1 MFDPACALC
10 VSGMDLVHQTRQPLA
25 LNCHHDLALEVFVG
39 GVISGQ
45 PFNGI
50 QNLLQRRFD
59 GVHLA
64 MHRLI
69 ATQRHARISPQV
81 KQHSRHLRKTH
92 PVWRRQQARDVIR
105 PTAAQG
111 AVYKHMAWGASRQRR
126 LGHDAQSF
134 LIEQRPSLVNT
145 PAPSRPFA
153 YLCLALSMSLVGSYV
168 ALSKPLAAVLP
179 VLLLAWM
186 RFGIGGVAMLHW
198 LKKPANEPPLTP
210 QTKRLLFLE
219 SFLGNFLFTICMI
232 YGVSLTDAVS
242 AGVTMAAIP
251 AAVALMGWAF
261 LGERVAPRTWMA
273 VLCAVIGIA
282 LFSLSKPEHAAHMEP
297 ALGAKNTANHA
308 LWGQML
314 LLGAVICEAA
324 YTVIG
329 KKLTGSLGPKR
340 ITSLINLWG
349 FVLTTP
355 FGLYLALDFP
365 FASVGWG
372 TWLLLLFYALAACM
386 WTVWLWMTG
395 LKAVPAAQGGVFSVM
410 LPVSAALVGVL
421 FLGEVLTGLQ
431 LVAFV
436 IALASVLLATL
447 PSRAA
452 LRVGRRSGSAG

>member
-1 MFDPACALC
+1 M
-10 VSGMDLVHQTRQPLA
+10 
-25 LNCHHDLALEVFVG
+25 
-39 GVISGQ
+39 
-45 PFNGI
+45 
-50 QNLLQRRFD
+50 
-59 GVHLA
+59 
-64 MHRLI
+64 
-69 ATQRHARISPQV
+69 
-81 KQHSRHLRKTH
+81 
-92 PVWRRQQARDVIR
+92 
-105 PTAAQG
+105 
-111 AVYKHMAWGASRQRR
+111 
-126 LGHDAQSF
+126 
-134 LIEQRPSLVNT
+134 NT

-452 LRVGRRSGSAG
+452 LRVGRRSGSAD